1 MRKIFCF
8 ICPWLKIPLINTND
22 NFLCERYG
30 FLKTKNCLVSTSF
43 LICLLSF
50 LICSTDCLFAQQIG
64 LVPAPLQIEKEDGFF
79 QITEQTVISVENEEQ
94 EDVASDFADLFTVP
108 AGFTPMIEI
117 GLQNAAISLVTDKAL
132 KKEAYRLTVSEDS
145 IRIYASDVKGFF
157 YAFQTL
163 RLLLPSEI
171 EGRTLANQEWKLP
184 VFHMEDEPRFGYRS
198 LMLDVAR
205 CFIPKEE
212 VLRIL
217 DCMALLKLNT
227 LHMHLSDDTGWRLE
241 IKKYPRLTEVGAWRV
256 DRGRLPF
263 YARRN
268 QAQGEKTT
276 LGGFYTQEDME
287 EIVAYAADRQ
297 INVIP
302 EIDVPAH
309 SCAAL
314 AAYPELACPVVKEK
328 ITVLPGLGGRNP
340 EMIYCAGNE
349 KVFAFLQDVID
360 ELLQLFPSPYINMG
374 GDEATKTYWKTCP
387 LCQKRMQEEHLKEV
401 EDLQGY
407 FMGRLN
413 EYIRSKG
420 RTMMGWDEL
429 TNSKLPEKAV
439 ILGWQGLGN
448 AALKAADQGLNFV
461 MTPARVLY
469 LIRYQGPQWFEPL
482 TYFGNNTLRDV
493 YNYEPVQTD
502 WKPEYENLL
511 LGVQAS
517 MWTEFCYDADDVMYM
532 LFPRLAALAEVAW
545 SQKGKKN
552 WEGFQRGLDNYL
564 AHLEK
569 KNVPYAS
576 SMYNIQHT
584 VVPEEGKLCVKLH
597 CERTDAEIRYT
608 LDGREPDMYSSVYT
622 TPLKL
627 DAGTVVK
634 CASFVKEMRKGEIL
648 TLPLLN
654 NKVTGKHVLS
664 KNPMAYLL
672 TNGVRG
678 SLRQSDFEW
687 CTWDNL
693 NAASFTIDLQQA
705 ESVQQVLL
713 GCLTNYGMAVHKPKR
728 ITVEVSKDNRTFV
741 LVGQKEFS
749 EAEIFRDGNYVEDVE
764 FTFKTRKVRYVRI
777 TAEGFGPCPESH
789 YMRPGQPA
797 RYYFDEL
804 QIR

>member
-1 MRKIFCF
+1 MNRWFF
-8 ICPWLKIPLINTND
+8 IYLW
-22 NFLCERYG
+22 
-30 FLKTKNCLVSTSF
+30 S
-43 LICLLSF
+43 LLF
-50 LICSTDCLFAQQIG
+50 FSTDYLYAQHPIN
-64 LVPAPLQIEKEDGFF
+64 LVPAPLLIEEGDGFF
-79 QITEQTVISVENEEQ
+79 QVTEETVISVENEAQ
-94 EDVASDFADLFTVP
+94 EGIASDFADLFTVP
-108 AGFTPMIEI
+108 AGFTPMVEI
-117 GLQNAAISLVTDKAL
+117 GGQNADISLVTDKAL
-132 KKEAYRLTVSEDS
+132 KKEAYRLKVSEDN
-145 IRIYASDVKGFF
+145 IRIYASDTKGFF

-163 RLLLPSEI
+163 RLLLPSDI
-171 EGRTLANQEWKLP
+171 EGQTLANQIWKLP
-184 VFHMEDEPRFGYRS
+184 VFTMTDEPRFGYRS

-227 LHMHLSDDTGWRLE
+227 LHLHLSDDTGWRLE

-268 QAQGEKTT
+268 QAEGEKTT
-276 LGGFYTQEDME
+276 LGGFYTQDDME

-314 AAYPELACPVVKEK
+314 AAYPELACPVVKEM

-349 KVFAFLQDVID
+349 KVFTFLQDVID

-374 GDEATKTYWKTCP
+374 GDEATKTYWKICP

-413 EYIRSKG
+413 DYIRSKG

-429 TNSKLPEKAV
+429 TNSKLPDKAV

-493 YNYEPVQTD
+493 YNYEPVQAD
-502 WKPEYENLL
+502 WKPEYEKLL

-517 MWTEFCYDADDVMYM
+517 MWTEFCYNADDVTYM

-545 SQKGKKN
+545 SQKEKKN
-552 WEGFQRGLDNYL
+552 WTDFQQGLDNYL
-564 AHLEK
+564 AHLNK
-569 KNVPYAS
+569 KDVPYAS

-584 VVPEEGKLCVKLH
+584 VVPEKGKLCVKLD
-597 CERTDAEIRYT
+597 CERTDVEIRYT
-608 LDGREPDMYSSVYT
+608 LDGRVPDMYSSVYT
-622 TPLKL
+622 MPLKL

-634 CASFVKEMRKGEIL
+634 CASFVKDMRKGEIL

-654 NKVTGKHVLS
+654 NKATGKHVLS
-664 KNPMAYLL
+664 KAPMAYLL
-672 TNGVRG
+672 TNGMRG

-693 NAASFTIDLQQA
+693 SSASFTVDLQQT

-728 ITVEVSKDNRTFV
+728 VIVEVSKDNRTFV
-741 LVGQKEFS
+741 QVGQKEFS

-764 FTFKTRKVRYVRI
+764 FTFKARKVRYVRV
-777 TAEGFGPCPESH
+777 TAEGFGSCPESH